1 MAARAASVEAAEP
14 GGSASMMPMGPGE
27 QMVYQSRTNN
37 AGETNAYIQGQQAY
51 DESNMNEV

>member
-1 MAARAASVEAAEP
+1 
-14 GGSASMMPMGPGE
+14 MMPMGPGE
-27 QMVYQSRTNN
+27 EVVYQSRSNT